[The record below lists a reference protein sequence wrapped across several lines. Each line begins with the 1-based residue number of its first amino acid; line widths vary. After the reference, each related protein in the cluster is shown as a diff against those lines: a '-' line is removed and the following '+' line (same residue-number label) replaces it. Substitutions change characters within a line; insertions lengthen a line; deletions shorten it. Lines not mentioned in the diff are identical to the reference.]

1 VSIQVGDKM
10 PSVMLSSIDSS
21 GSVTLSTDE
30 LFNGKR
36 VVVFAVPGAFTPACS
51 EQHLPGFVQQ
61 ADAIKAKG
69 VDTVACIA
77 VNDRFVMDA
86 WGKAQ
91 QVGDKIMMLSDGNGE
106 LTKALGL
113 ELDLSE
119 KGLGMRS
126 KRYAMIV
133 DNGVVKSVDVEE
145 GGAVKVSTAEKILE
159 KL

>member
-1 VSIQVGDKM
+1 MSIQVGDKM